1 MHYHAPALTA
11 PPPTPTPEAAPA
23 ATGLMD
29 ALGPVLPDL
38 SVGAL
43 LGFAT
48 GLALKWIGRV
58 VLIVVGVL
66 FIAIQVMAYFDLV
79 SVNWLKLQALTE
91 PWLRQGGE
99 QGAQWM
105 GRVLTANLPFAG
117 AFTAGLL
124 IGLRARV

>member
-1 MHYHAPALTA
+1 MSA
-11 PPPTPTPEAAPA
+11 AAPA
-23 ATGLMD
+23 DPSDTGRILD
-29 ALGPVLPDL
+29 ALQPLLPDL

-48 GLALKWIGRV
+48 GVALRHIGRV

-66 FIAIQVMAYFDLV
+66 FVTLQLLAYAELI
-79 SVNWLKLQALTE
+79 SINWLRVQALTE

-99 QGAQWM
+99 QGAQWL

-117 AFTAGLL
+117 AFSGGLVL
-124 IGLRARV
+124 GLRARA

>member
-1 MHYHAPALTA
+1 MTTL
-11 PPPTPTPEAAPA
+11 PTPTTPAPDTA
-23 ATGLMD
+23 LGASLLD
-29 ALGPVLPDL
+29 ALRPALPDL

-48 GLALKWIGRV
+48 GVALRHVGRV

-66 FIAIQVMAYFDLV
+66 FITLQLRAYFDLLT
-79 SVNWLKLQALTE
+79 VNWLRLQTLTE
-91 PWLRQGGE
+91 PWLRQGSE
-99 QGAQWM
+99 QGASWL

-124 IGLRARV
+124 VGLRARV